1 MTEADIPA
9 VMAIENELFTDP
21 WPETIF
27 QADVSA
33 EFSRLWVVEIEGEIA
48 AYTVLGLGYREG
60 HLNNIAV
67 TQKYQRKNIAKKLL
81 TFILEFCTGQDF
93 ERILLE
99 VRPSNE
105 AAISLY
111 RSFGFYDLAVRRRYY
126 RDPVEDCLVMEKI
139 LSSAGGV

>member
-1 MTEADIPA
+1 MTAADIPA
-9 VMAIENELFTDP
+9 VVGIENELFSDP

-27 QADVSA
+27 QVDVSE

-48 AYTVLGLGYREG
+48 AYAVLGLGYREG

-81 TFILEFCTGQDF
+81 TFILEFCTGHNF

-111 RSFGFYDLAVRRRYY
+111 RLFGFNDLAVRRRYY
-126 RDPVEDCLVMEKI
+126 RDPVEDCLVMEKV
-139 LSSAGGV
+139 LSPAGGV

>member
-1 MTEADIPA
+1 MTSSDIPA
-9 VMAIENELFTDP
+9 VAAIENELFSDP
-21 WPETIF
+21 WPVTIF
-27 QADVSA
+27 QSDVTS
-33 EFSRLWVVEIEGEIA
+33 EFSRLWVVEFGDEIA
-48 AYTVLGLGYREG
+48 AYAVLGIGYLEG

-81 TFILEFCTGQDF
+81 TYILEFCIRQDF

-111 RSFGFYDLAVRRRYY
+111 RSFGFVDLDRRRNYY
-126 RDPVEDCLVMEKI
+126 RDPVEDCLVMEKV
-139 LSSAGGV
+139 LSPVGGI